1 MRIAPDT
8 PLPPCHAPLSWGFD
22 NSYQRL
28 PERFYTRIAPTPVPA
43 PRRLLLN
50 QPLAEELG
58 LATPCEQPEFTR
70 MLAGN
75 RLPHDAQPIA
85 MAYAGHQFG
94 QFVPSLGDGRAIL
107 LGEVIDRHGL
117 RRDIQLKG
125 SGRTPY
131 SRQGDGRAWL
141 GPVLREYLVSE
152 AMHALGIPTTRALA
166 AVATGAPV
174 FREEG
179 AMPGAIL
186 TRVAASHARVGTCEY
201 FAHRG
206 DWDGLRLLTGYL
218 LARHFPQ
225 SDDGKPAALALLEG
239 VAARQAAL
247 IARWMEAG
255 FIHGVMNTDNM
266 TISGETIDYGP
277 CAFLDEYDPT
287 TVYSAIDPFGRYA
300 FGNQPRIAAWNLARL
315 ADALLPLL
323 DPDPKRAMTFAEGI
337 IERFPEQFAAEWL
350 GGMRRKLGLFTAQ
363 AGDEGLITELLN
375 AMHANRADY
384 TLTMRGLCGA
394 SIEEQADSGIA
405 QRFADE
411 TRYRSWAARW
421 RARLRAEDTPAALRA
436 DTMRRVNPA
445 CIPRNHQVAAALDA
459 AVIQDDLAPFRQLLE
474 VVQNPY
480 DDLPA
485 MARLALPPT
494 PSQRIRN
501 TFCGT

>member
-1 MRIAPDT
+1 MRIDPD
-8 PLPPCHAPLSWGFD
+8 APLAWGLD

-28 PERFYTRIAPTPVPA
+28 PERFYSRIAPTPVPA
-43 PRRLLLN
+43 PRGLLLN

-58 LATPCEQPEFTR
+58 LATPCDLPECTGI
-70 MLAGN
+70 LAGN
-75 RLPHDAQPIA
+75 HLPPDAQPIA
-85 MAYAGHQFG
+85 MVYAGHQFG
-94 QFVPSLGDGRAIL
+94 QFVPRLGDGRAIL
-107 LGEVIDRHGL
+107 LGEVIDRHGQ

-141 GPVLREYLVSE
+141 GPVLREYLISE

-174 FREEG
+174 LREEG
-179 AMPGAIL
+179 VMPGAIL
-186 TRVAASHARVGTCEY
+186 TRVAASHARVGTFEY
-201 FAHRG
+201 FANCG
-206 DWDGLRLLTGYL
+206 DRDGMQLLTDYL

-225 SDDGKPAALALLEG
+225 SDHGRPPALALLEG
-239 VAARQAAL
+239 VAARQATL
-247 IARWMEAG
+247 IARWMEVG
-255 FIHGVMNTDNM
+255 FLHGVMNTDNM

-315 ADALLPLL
+315 ANALLPLL
-323 DPDPKRAMTFAEGI
+323 DPEPKRAMTIAEGI
-337 IERFPEQFAAEWL
+337 IDGFLERFAEEWL
-350 GGMRRKLGLFTAQ
+350 TGMRRKLGLFTAQ
-363 AGDEGLITELLN
+363 EGDEALITALLS
-375 AMHANRADY
+375 AMHASRADY
-384 TLTMRGLCGA
+384 SLTMRGLCAAA
-394 SIEEQADSGIA
+394 SDEDADAGIA

-411 TRYRSWAARW
+411 TRYRSWIARW
-421 RARLRAEDTPAALRA
+421 RARLRAEETPTALRA
-436 DTMRRVNPA
+436 ETMRRVNPA
-445 CIPRNHQVAAALDA
+445 FIPRNHQVAYALDA
-459 AVIQDDLAPFRQLLE
+459 AVTEDDLTPFQQLLT

-480 DDLPA
+480 DDQPA